1 MKITTRN
8 PVKVLESL
16 SNLPGKPVIAKTNL
30 VLQIPVRF
38 TEIDLAQI
46 GSSTFIFGFAAI
58 ILETGE
64 YAVLSVNAFLEAGPA
79 IIDKVEIKGVEY
91 FNFHFQAGD
100 VVFKTKELVCRA
112 ALIFRALKEFVFN
125 GKIPWYASYDDV
137 GKLFDT
143 AKKHSKTRAEILP
156 SVNEFMA
163 AYIARDKD
171 NRIKF
176 LRETARTRDEFIKKL
191 AWVPMKSV
199 FWSAPGTVNK
209 IAGAYFQDG
218 IVSAMVNPSDQTEK
232 IESILRA

>member
-1 MKITTRN
+1 MKITYRDAA
-8 PVKVLESL
+8 KVLGQL
-16 SNLPGKPVIAKTNL
+16 SDLPGKPVIAKSDL

-46 GSSTFIFGFAAI
+46 GSNTFVYGFAAI

-64 YAVLSVNAFLEAGPA
+64 YAVLSVTALLELGKA
-79 IIDKVEIKGVEY
+79 IVDKSTIHDVDY
-91 FNFHFQAGD
+91 FNFHFKAGD
-100 VVFKTKELVCRA
+100 VIFKTKDLVCRSS
-112 ALIFRALKEFVFN
+112 LIFNALKEFIFS
-125 GKIPWYASYDDV
+125 GKVPWYASYDDI

-143 AKKHSKTRAEILP
+143 AKKHTKTKAEILP

-163 AYIARDKD
+163 AYIARDKN

-176 LRETARTRDEFIKKL
+176 LRETSKTKDEFKKNL

-218 IVSAMVNPSDQTEK
+218 IVSAMVNPSEQTEK